1 MKFSEKLQLARKRAG
16 LEQQELA
23 DLVGV
28 SRVTIGNWENNKAN
42 IRLKYMKILCK
53 SLNVPHDYFASSIE
67 QVEKLSMPAEKG
79 KLPVVGVA
87 QAGKGIF
94 SGDGDYPN
102 GAADEYISRPHGV
115 KDVNAF
121 GVIVKD
127 RSMTPAIRPQQ
138 RVIVSPNVTLEN
150 SDRAVVGLKNGRK
163 LVAEWH
169 KDKDRVKLV
178 KYNDEDITVKI
189 DEIDF
194 AYKIVWIR
202 EL

>member
-1 MKFSEKLQLARKRAG
+1 MSRYEVENFILFLKKKYHLKTEGSVADHLSISRQQLSHWKKLGYVPDKHLKN
-16 LEQQELA
+16 ENYNA
-23 DLVGV
+23 DI
-28 SRVTIGNWENNKAN
+28 SN
-42 IRLKYMKILCK
+42 
-53 SLNVPHDYFASSIE
+53 DD
-67 QVEKLSMPAEKG
+67 KLSMPAEKG

-87 QAGKGIF
+87 QAGEGIF

-127 RSMTPAIRPQQ
+127 RSMTPALRPQQ

-169 KDKDRVKLV
+169 KDKDQVKLV

>member
-79 KLPVVGVA
+79 NLPVVGVA
-87 QAGKGIF
+87 QAGPGIF
-94 SGDGDYPN
+94 SLDGDYPA

-121 GVIVKD
+121 GIIVKD
-127 RSMTPAIRPQQ
+127 RSMIPALRPQQ
-138 RVIVSPNVTLEN
+138 RVVVSPNVPVEN
-150 SDRAVVGLKNGRK
+150 SDRVVVGLKNGKR
-163 LVAEWH
+163 LVAEWRKLDSH
-169 KDKDRVKLV
+169 IELV
-178 KYNDEDITVKI
+178 KYNGENITVEFS
-189 DEIDF
+189 EIEF
-194 AYKIVWIR
+194 VYKIVWIR